1 MPIETDPIDS
11 NMKIHEIVYKIMLEK
26 DISLDDYSWSYIVD
40 YIKGERNI
48 KITPYLFE
56 EVTNE
61 LVSGMIVKTPK
72 RIGIYYNSRL
82 PKGRQWFTICHEII
96 HALLHLDQSA
106 PFQQLFE
113 TNDMPVSVEDRF
125 IEDEAN
131 LGSSIIMAPDVIICH
146 HMKSNV
152 SFPKMAEIFEMTEPA
167 LFVRL
172 KNFLI
177 LNCSLNE
184 DVARHTVSA
193 FRYSGDKSNFR
204 LFLNGF
210 GSNVEKNIYHIYE
223 NS

>member
-11 NMKIHEIVYKIMLEK
+11 STKIHEIVYKIMLKK
-26 DISLDDYSWSYIVD
+26 DISLNDYKWNYIVD
-40 YIKGERNI
+40 SIKSERNI
-48 KITPYLFE
+48 KITPYVFE

-82 PKGRQWFTICHEII
+82 PQGRQWFTVCHEII

-113 TNDMPVSVEDRF
+113 TNDMPVSEEDKF
-125 IEDEAN
+125 VEDEAN

-146 HMKSNV
+146 YMKSNI
-152 SFPKMAEIFEMTEPA
+152 SFPKMAELLEMTEPA

-172 KNFLI
+172 KTFLV
-177 LNCSLNE
+177 LNCSLSE
-184 DVARHTVSA
+184 DMARHTVSS

-204 LFLNGF
+204 LFLHGF

>member
-11 NMKIHEIVYKIMLEK
+11 SIKIHEIVYKIMLEK
-26 DISLDDYSWSYIVD
+26 EISLFDYKWSYIVD
-40 YIKGERNI
+40 YIRMEKNI

-82 PKGRQWFTICHEII
+82 PKGRQWFTVCHEII
-96 HALLHLDQSA
+96 HALLHLDKSA

-113 TNDMPVSVEDRF
+113 TNDMPVSEEDRF
-125 IEDEAN
+125 VEDEAN
-131 LGSSIIMAPDVIICH
+131 LGSSIIMAPDVVICH

-152 SFPKMAEIFEMTEPA
+152 SFPKMAEILEMTEPA

-172 KNFLI
+172 KTFLI
-177 LNCSLNE
+177 LNCSLHE
-184 DVARHTVSA
+184 DMARRTVSS

-204 LFLNGF
+204 LFLHGF
-210 GSNVEKNIYHIYE
+210 GSNIEKNIYHIYE

>member
-11 NMKIHEIVYKIMLEK
+11 STKIHEIVYKIMLKK
-26 DISLDDYSWSYIVD
+26 DISLNNYKWNYIVD
-40 YIKGERNI
+40 SIKSERNI
-48 KITPYLFE
+48 KITPYVFE

-82 PKGRQWFTICHEII
+82 PQGRQWFTVCHEII

-113 TNDMPVSVEDRF
+113 TNDMPVSEEDKF
-125 IEDEAN
+125 VEDEAN

-146 HMKSNV
+146 YMKSNI
-152 SFPKMAEIFEMTEPA
+152 SFPKMAELLEMTEPA

-172 KNFLI
+172 KTFLV
-177 LNCSLNE
+177 LNCSLSE
-184 DVARHTVSA
+184 DMARHTVSS

-204 LFLNGF
+204 LFLHGF